1 MCVVQDLLT
10 GDIFS
15 QGRWGGGAGSKATV
29 LAAAVWCDPTKIRTH
44 VTREH
49 MNTWTHSYCNIPT
62 NCKLSFNPNFI
73 VLFDICH
80 IVFSKC
86 VANS

>member
-10 GDIFS
+10 VGVGGDIFS

-44 VTREH
+44 ATCD
-49 MNTWTHSYCNIPT
+49 T
-62 NCKLSFNPNFI
+62 
-73 VLFDICH
+73 
-80 IVFSKC
+80 
-86 VANS
+86 